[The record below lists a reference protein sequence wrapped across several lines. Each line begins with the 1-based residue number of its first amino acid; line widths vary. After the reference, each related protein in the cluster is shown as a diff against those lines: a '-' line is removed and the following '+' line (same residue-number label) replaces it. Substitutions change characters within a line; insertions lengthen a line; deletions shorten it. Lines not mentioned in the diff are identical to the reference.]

1 MQHRHILEM
10 VATLFGIE
18 YKVVEEGV
26 IDNDQHIKL
35 LESLTEEGGRRAVV
49 FLYQEM
55 EPPPLGKEINQ

>member
-1 MQHRHILEM
+1 M
-10 VATLFGIE
+10 VSTLLGID

-26 IDNDQHIKL
+26 IDDSSHVRL

-55 EPPPLGKEINQ
+55 PPPPLGKAFHNLII